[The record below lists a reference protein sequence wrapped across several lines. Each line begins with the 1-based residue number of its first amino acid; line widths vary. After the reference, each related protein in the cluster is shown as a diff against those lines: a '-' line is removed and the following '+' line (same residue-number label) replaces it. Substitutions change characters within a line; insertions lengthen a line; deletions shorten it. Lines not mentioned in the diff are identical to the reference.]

1 MNERTAAMENNK
13 QVQFNWGTF
22 NIPTLAAAAVL
33 AGMLYN
39 AGGRQE
45 RQDARIDALG
55 AADTALDVQRAA
67 RSAEINK
74 VLEALSVKIQPID
87 NLVYRLTSLE
97 TMVTSNNVAVNA
109 RIDRQS
115 DTLSALRDGMAK
127 LSTQLEVITQRLPEK
142 KAEISGTPRELM
154 AIR

>member
-1 MNERTAAMENNK
+1 MENNK

-45 RQDARIDALG
+45 RQDAKIEALNAADAALG
-55 AADTALDVQRAA
+55 VQRAA

-74 VLEALSVKIQPID
+74 VIEALNLKVQPLD
-87 NLVYRLTSLE
+87 NVVYRLTSLE
-97 TMVTSNNVAVNA
+97 SLVSSNNMTVNA

-115 DTLSALRDGMAK
+115 DTLTALRDGMAK
-127 LSTQLEVITQRLPEK
+127 LSTQLEVITSRLPEK
-142 KAEISGTPRELM
+142 KAGLEVPPHELM
-154 AIR
+154 ARR